1 MYPDVTLVRWDNE
14 LIKVPM
20 RDILVCVVYKIWVFE
35 LDNYFLNYI
44 LSVCNVSLG
53 ISQFVIVRV

>member
-1 MYPDVTLVRWDNE
+1 MYPDVALVRWDNE

-20 RDILVCVVYKIWVFE
+20 RDILVYVVYKIWVFE

-44 LSVCNVSLG
+44 LSVCNVSLR

>member
-20 RDILVCVVYKIWVFE
+20 RDILVYVVYKIWVFE

-44 LSVCNVSLG
+44 LSVCNVSNL
-53 ISQFVIVRV
+53 